1 MVKIN
6 VNDNTNV
13 IEPIAIDENI
23 IDCEYINSKQSANVL
38 FKFMK
43 EFKYLKDI
51 LTKMAILPRYYEETI
66 DYLDINSLAKIAFPM
81 ICFCDINLSKL
92 EEHVHYYGKFGI
104 GFNKSWAIKN
114 GVQPI
119 QYINK
124 NSFIKNDISLLF
136 SKALDDLYNNNLN
149 NDLSNNEYLNYMLS
163 HLLLMKPLIG
173 KMRREGYYD
182 TKNFTDEKE
191 WRFIPKIEEK
201 HGIDLIIPLSY
212 IENEK
217 AYNSY
222 SDGITQIEELWLKFE
237 IDDIEYLMVENDKY
251 RKRLIK
257 FIMNIEILDKMDRYI
272 LISKIVVYDIMNK
285 DW

>member
-1 MVKIN
+1 MMI
-6 VNDNTNV
+6 NDNINF
-13 IEPIAIDENI
+13 IEPIALEENI
-23 IDCEYINSKQSANVL
+23 VDCEYINSKQSANVL

-51 LTKMAILPRYYEETI
+51 LIKKAILPRYYEETI
-66 DYLDINSLAKIAFPM
+66 DYLDIKSLDKIVFPM

-92 EEHVHYYGKFGI
+92 EDHVHYYGKFGI

-119 QYINK
+119 HYINK
-124 NSFIKNDISLLF
+124 NSYIKNDISSIF
-136 SKALDDLYNNNLN
+136 SKALDDLSNNSLN
-149 NDLSNNEYLNYMLS
+149 NELSSNEYMNYILS
-163 HLLLMKPLIG
+163 HLLFMKPVIG
-173 KMRREGYYD
+173 KMRREGDYD

-201 HGIDLIIPLSY
+201 HGIDLIIPIAY

-217 AYNSY
+217 AYNAY

-237 IDDIEYLMVENDKY
+237 INDIEYLMVENEKY
-251 RKRLIK
+251 RKQLIE
-257 FIMNIEILDKMDRYI
+257 FIMEIENIDEMNKYI

>member
-1 MVKIN
+1 MMI
-6 VNDNTNV
+6 NDNINF
-13 IEPIAIDENI
+13 IEPIALEENI
-23 IDCEYINSKQSANVL
+23 VDCEYINSKQSANVL

-51 LTKMAILPRYYEETI
+51 LVKKAILPRYYEETI
-66 DYLDINSLAKIAFPM
+66 DYLDIKSLDKIVFPM

-92 EEHVHYYGKFGI
+92 EDHVHYYGKFGI

-119 QYINK
+119 HYINK
-124 NSFIKNDISLLF
+124 NSYIKNDISSIF
-136 SKALDDLYNNNLN
+136 SKALDDLSNNRLN
-149 NDLSNNEYLNYMLS
+149 NKLSSNEYMNYILS
-163 HLLLMKPLIG
+163 HLLFMKPVIG
-173 KMRREGYYD
+173 KMRREGDYD

-201 HGIDLIIPLSY
+201 HGIDLIIPIAY

-217 AYNSY
+217 AYNAY

-237 IDDIEYLMVENDKY
+237 INDIEYLMVENEKY
-251 RKRLIK
+251 RKQLIE
-257 FIMNIEILDKMDRYI
+257 FIMEIENIDEMNKYI

>member
-1 MVKIN
+1 MI
-6 VNDNTNV
+6 NDNINF
-13 IEPIAIDENI
+13 IEPIALEENI
-23 IDCEYINSKQSANVL
+23 VDCEYINSKQSANVL

-51 LTKMAILPRYYEETI
+51 LIKKAILPRYYEETI
-66 DYLDINSLAKIAFPM
+66 DYLDIKSLDKIVFPM

-92 EEHVHYYGKFGI
+92 EDHVHYYGKFGI

-119 QYINK
+119 HYINK
-124 NSFIKNDISLLF
+124 NSYIKNDISSIF
-136 SKALDDLYNNNLN
+136 SKALDDLSNNRLN
-149 NDLSNNEYLNYMLS
+149 NELSSNEYMNYILS
-163 HLLLMKPLIG
+163 HLLFMKPVIG
-173 KMRREGYYD
+173 KMRREGDYD

-201 HGIDLIIPLSY
+201 HGIDLIIPIAY

-217 AYNSY
+217 AYNAY

-237 IDDIEYLMVENDKY
+237 INDIEYLMVENEKY
-251 RKRLIK
+251 RKQLIE
-257 FIMNIEILDKMDRYI
+257 FIMEIENIDEMNKYI